1 MVGRD
6 ATLNH
11 ASEFL
16 GKEVK
21 TMEKEKVDDDV

>member
-6 ATLNH
+6 ALNH